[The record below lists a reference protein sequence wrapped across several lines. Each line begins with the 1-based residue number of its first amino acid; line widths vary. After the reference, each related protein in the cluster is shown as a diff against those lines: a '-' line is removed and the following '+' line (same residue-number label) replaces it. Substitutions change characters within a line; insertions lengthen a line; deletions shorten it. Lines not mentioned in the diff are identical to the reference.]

1 MEWGGIAAG
10 NKTVVATGNVAVAA
24 GNEAVAPKANNNKKV
39 VALQKEKLE
48 MKQWQQLV
56 TKQL

>member
-1 MEWGGIAAG
+1 MECGGIAAG
-10 NKTVVATGNVAVAA
+10 NKTVVATGNDAVA